1 MRINATIVSVV
12 LSKANWLEKIRPKSP
27 FPILTISK
35 ALRWGPNVVTSNVT
49 RDTAK
54 DIGAFSYRPMI
65 QSFSLL
71 NTCNEES
78 IEK

>member
-1 MRINATIVSVV
+1 MRINATNVSAV

-27 FPILTISK
+27 FPILTISTQAGLKTKSRGQLKRGILPK

-54 DIGAFSYRPMI
+54 DIGAFST
-65 QSFSLL
+65 S
-71 NTCNEES
+71 
-78 IEK
+78 